1 MTDTEVDREVRR
13 GALAVSVDNA
23 LCQGHARCW
32 HLAPEFFT
40 LDDEGYC
47 DIGTGKPVP
56 VELEGKVLAGV
67 DACPEHALTID
78 EVREA

>member
-1 MTDTEVDREVRR
+1 MTNTEVGAEARR
-13 GALAVSVDNA
+13 STLAVSVDRDV
-23 LCQGHARCW
+23 CQGHARCW

-56 VELEGKVLAGV
+56 AELEGKVRAGV
-67 DACPEHALTID
+67 DACPEHALTI
-78 EVREA
+78 EPREG